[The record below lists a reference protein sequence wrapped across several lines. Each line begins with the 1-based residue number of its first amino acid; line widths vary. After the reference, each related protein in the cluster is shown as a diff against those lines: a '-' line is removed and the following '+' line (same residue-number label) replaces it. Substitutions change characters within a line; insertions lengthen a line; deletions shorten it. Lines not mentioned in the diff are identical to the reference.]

1 MHLAAALATE
11 VCDSLMTMV
20 LDNLSVFAVDKEAT
34 LEELQTALLW
44 WKDTV
49 VDHTADLLQ
58 EIVKLSALP
67 PKKRQLGYVA
77 SSIDE

>member
-1 MHLAAALATE
+1 MHLTAALATE
-11 VCDSLMTMV
+11 LCDTLARMV

-49 VDHTADLLQ
+49 VDQTADLLQ

-67 PKKRQLGYVA
+67 AKKRQREYVIQ
-77 SSIDE
+77 STDE

>member
-1 MHLAAALATE
+1 
-11 VCDSLMTMV
+11 MV

-49 VDHTADLLQ
+49 VDQTADLLQ

-67 PKKRQLGYVA
+67 AKKRQREYVIQ
-77 SSIDE
+77 STDE